1 MPSSL
6 AHHTNITVYDA
17 QISYLRQEMEHIP
30 SKMADLESKAFVLGE
45 LNEQDRE
52 VVVTGHSFHLM
63 VEPP

>member
-1 MPSSL
+1 
-6 AHHTNITVYDA
+6 
-17 QISYLRQEMEHIP
+17 MEHIP

-52 VVVTGHSFHLM
+52 AVVTGHSFHLM

>member
-1 MPSSL
+1 
-6 AHHTNITVYDA
+6 
-17 QISYLRQEMEHIP
+17 MEQIP